1 MNYLKNANAKLAARA
16 KPHEKIELPPI
27 VRDFYENVR
36 GCTEMLGNITAA
48 YINKLE
54 QESTA
59 WAKKHDKDLPVHP
72 EEIAAY
78 RKLFGAGLGE

>member
-16 KPHEKIELPPI
+16 KPHEKVELPPI
-27 VRDFYENVR
+27 VRDFHENVR
-36 GCTEMLGNITAA
+36 GCTEMLGNINLD

-54 QESTA
+54 GEA
-59 WAKKHDKDLPVHP
+59 VKWAKKHDKELPIHP
-72 EEIAAY
+72 TEIAAY